1 MIENKLKRLLKSGG
15 TAVGT
20 MVCDTR
26 TPGIAQALAVAG
38 FDFFILDTEHGSY
51 SLETISDMMVMAR
64 LAGITPI
71 VRVPD
76 HEYPFIAR
84 TMDAGALG
92 IMIPRIHTRAQVE
105 QVISYVKYPPVGRRG
120 MNNARTNTDYRA
132 VKTAEYADRANE
144 ETMIIAQIETKDAVE
159 DIDAI
164 VNLPGVD
171 ATLMGPT
178 DLSMSLGV
186 RDPLHPLVD
195 EYTQRTL
202 DAATRAGKAAGTH
215 VPDLARLKGWR
226 DKGMRLLLYNYDF
239 GLIMSG
245 GAAAVKELK
254 PR

>member
-1 MIENKLKRLLKSGG
+1 MIENKLKKILKAGG

-51 SLETISDMMVMAR
+51 SLETVSDMMVTAR

-92 IMIPRIHTRAQVE
+92 IMAPRIKTQAQVE
-105 QVISYVKYPPVGRRG
+105 KIVRCVKYPPIGERG
-120 MNNARTNTDYRA
+120 MNAARTNTDYRG
-132 VKTAEYADRANE
+132 VKLSEYAAKANA
-144 ETMIIAQIETKDAVE
+144 ETMVIAQIETREAVE
-159 DIDAI
+159 DIDNI
-164 VNLPGVD
+164 LSVPGVD
-171 ATLMGPT
+171 AALMGPT
-178 DLSMSLGV
+178 DLSMSLGTQ
-186 RDPLHPLVD
+186 DLAHPKVA
-195 EYTQRTL
+195 EYIQKTL
-202 DAATRAGKAAGTH
+202 DGAKRRGIPCGTH
-215 VPDLARLKGWR
+215 TADMENLKSWR
-226 DKGMRLLLYNYDF
+226 DKGMKLLLYNYDF
-239 GLIMSG
+239 GFILSG

-254 PR
+254 